1 MDSKDIRKSIEHH
14 FEKQMMMQKNE
25 LEGELHFSDS
35 QMLMMFIFADS
46 HLRILMRS
54 SKHSFSKNFY
64 YEYIF
69 NWMEAYGKDGAEFVR
84 KSVKENSGKESEN
97 MLEDWYEW
105 KKQEIRDRKI
115 SDLGI

>member
-1 MDSKDIRKSIEHH
+1 MDSNYIRKSIEHH
-14 FEKQMMMQKNE
+14 FEKQMMMHKNE

-35 QMLMMFIFADS
+35 QMLMMFIFADR

-84 KSVKENSGKESEN
+84 HSVKEHSGKESED

>member
-14 FEKQMMMQKNE
+14 FEKQMMIQKIE

-35 QMLMMFIFADS
+35 KMLMMFIFTS
-46 HLRILMRS
+46 GYLRILMRS
-54 SKHSFSKNFY
+54 AQHSFSKNFNY
-64 YEYIF
+64 DYIF
-69 NWMEAYGKDGAEFVR
+69 HWIDTYGKDGAAFVR
-84 KSVKENSGKESEN
+84 HSVKENSGKESEN

>member
-1 MDSKDIRKSIEHH
+1 MDWKDISKSIEHH

-35 QMLMMFIFADS
+35 KMMMMFIFAPGY
-46 HLRILMRS
+46 LRILMRS
-54 SKHSFSKNFY
+54 TQHSFSKNFY

-84 KSVKENSGKESEN
+84 HSVKENSGKESEN